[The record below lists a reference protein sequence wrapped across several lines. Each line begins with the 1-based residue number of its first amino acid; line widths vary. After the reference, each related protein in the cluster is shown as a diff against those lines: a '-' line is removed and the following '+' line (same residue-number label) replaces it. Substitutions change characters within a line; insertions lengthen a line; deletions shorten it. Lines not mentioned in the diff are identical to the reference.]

1 MWHFGEQN
9 SFYTKITFELVWEG
23 IDFKHKYGKFPSF
36 LIAYYINMLME
47 FYIFEGNSFY
57 KPQSFYFHFFF
68 VRKT

>member
-36 LIAYYINMLME
+36 
-47 FYIFEGNSFY
+47 
-57 KPQSFYFHFFF
+57 
-68 VRKT
+68 